1 MQSNPLILSTLIFGE
16 ENRTQVDVMAV
27 TFPAFFMNLLCGQK
41 ARGQEVIMKSNF
53 AVTETPLIA
62 IWETTQ
68 ACDVACLD
76 YGDWVQPQPDPLE
89 LSTQEAEQLIDEVAA
104 LRPPIFVMTGAD
116 PLKRSDIYYLV
127 RYASLRHLH
136 PILALPATPLMNRD
150 AIASLKHA
158 GLSRLA
164 LTLDGSS
171 AELHD
176 LVCGVYGSF
185 ARTMDAIQ
193 WADQWRLPYQITTH
207 FCQSNLH
214 DLERM
219 ASLLKTLRIS
229 RWSVAFPVPS
239 TAAQLE
245 ETPSPGQFEEAFAQI
260 YALAQKLPFK
270 IKTSEAPHYRR
281 YVLQQQARARAAG
294 AMETPQFEEGIPGI
308 LPVHEERGT
317 LFISHTG
324 EVYPCPS
331 LPVTGGN
338 IRVQKLADIYRS
350 SQVFNLLRDAGTLTG
365 KCGDCGFKQICGGS
379 RARAYTMNADMFRE
393 DPACIYRPL
402 APVTV
407 RRNFPETLPEES
419 AAIEKP

>member
-1 MQSNPLILSTLIFGE
+1 
-16 ENRTQVDVMAV
+16 
-27 TFPAFFMNLLCGQK
+27 
-41 ARGQEVIMKSNF
+41 MKSNF
-53 AVTETPLIA
+53 DVNATPLIT

-76 YGDWVQPQPDPLE
+76 YGDWIQPEPDPLE
-89 LSTQEAEQLIDEVAA
+89 LNTQEAEQLIDEVAGM
-104 LRPPIFVMTGAD
+104 RPPIFVMTGAD
-116 PLKRSDIYYLV
+116 PLKRSDIYHLV
-127 RYASLRHLH
+127 RYAAQRHLH
-136 PILALPATPLMNRD
+136 PVLALSATPLLTRD

-164 LTLDGSS
+164 LSLDGAS

-185 ARTMDAIQ
+185 ERTIDAIQ

-207 FCQSNLH
+207 VCESNLQE
-214 DLERM
+214 LGRI

-229 RWSVAFPVPS
+229 QWCVAFPVPS
-239 TAAQLE
+239 SAAQLE
-245 ETPSPGQFEEAFAQI
+245 ETPSPGQFENTFAQL

-270 IKTSEAPHYRR
+270 IKTSHAPHYRR

-294 AMETPQFEEGIPGI
+294 ATQFEEGIPGI
-308 LPVHEERGT
+308 LPVNEERGT

-324 EVYPCPS
+324 EVRPCPA
-331 LPVTGGN
+331 LPVSGGN
-338 IRVQKLADIYRS
+338 VRVQKLADIYRG
-350 SQVFNLLRDAGTLTG
+350 SQVFTLLRDAGNLTG
-365 KCGDCGFKQICGGS
+365 KCGDCGFKQVCGGS

-402 APVTV
+402 APVGV
-407 RRNFPETLPEES
+407 RRSSPETLPEES
-419 AAIEKP
+419 AAIEEP